1 MARPR
6 TAMRDIREVLRLTHE
21 LGLTERQIAASVRIA
36 ASTVHRYLDRAAQ
49 AGLGWPLPQELD
61 DAALERTLFPP
72 TPPSTV
78 PRTAPDY
85 GWMHRELRRKGVTL
99 QLLWMEYRQAHP
111 DGYGYS
117 QFCAHYQQWA
127 GRIDLVMR
135 HQHRAGDKLFV
146 DYAGHTIPI
155 YPPDA
160 PCWPAQLFVA
170 VLGASN
176 YTYAEAC
183 ASQQLECWIGAHVRC
198 FEFYGA
204 APALL
209 VPDNLRSGVTR
220 SHRYEPLLNRT
231 YAEMAAHY
239 GSAVLPARSGK
250 PRDKAKAEVGVQIAE
265 RWILASLR
273 NERFTSLAEANTA
286 IRARLTWLNNRPFA
300 KLDGTRQILFEQ
312 LDRPAMRPLPATRYE
327 LGTWKTPK
335 VNIDYHVDV
344 DRHYYSVPYQLVGHR
359 VEARLSEHMVEIF
372 YRGRRV
378 AGHRRS
384 RVRGG
389 HTTCEA
395 HMPERHRAH
404 RAWNPERII
413 AWAARTGPATAELV
427 TAIMASRPHPELGY
441 RSCLG
446 ILRLA
451 QRYPTGRVEAACR
464 RALLIGARSYR
475 SVDSILAHGLDAQ
488 PLPAGD
494 GAQHTTD
501 PPRRHEQLRGPGYY
515 Q

>member
-6 TAMRDIREVLRLTHE
+6 TAMREIREVLRLAHAG
-21 LGLTERQIAASVRIA
+21 GLSERQVAASVRIA
-36 ASTVHRYLDRAAQ
+36 PSTVHRYLDRAAR
-49 AGLGWPLPQELD
+49 AGLGWPLPDGLD
-61 DAALERTLFPP
+61 DAALERALFPP
-72 TPPSTV
+72 APPSSV

-85 GWMHRELRRKGVTL
+85 GWIHRELRRKGVTL

-117 QFCAHYQQWA
+117 QFCARYQQWA
-127 GRIDLVMR
+127 GRVDLVMR
-135 HQHRAGDKLFV
+135 HQHRAGDKLF
-146 DYAGHTIPI
+146 
-155 YPPDA
+155 
-160 PCWPAQLFVA
+160 
-170 VLGASN
+170 
-176 YTYAEAC
+176 EAC

-220 SHRYEPLLNRT
+220 AHRYEPLLNRT

-239 GSAVLPARSGK
+239 GSAVLPARSNK
-250 PRDKAKAEVGVQIAE
+250 PRDKAKVEVGVQIAE

-273 NERFTSLAEANTA
+273 HERFTSLAEANTA
-286 IRARLTWLNNRPFA
+286 IRARLAWLNNRPFA
-300 KLDGTRQILFEQ
+300 KLEGTRTILFEQ

-327 LGTWKTPK
+327 PATWKTPK

-344 DRHYYSVPYQLVGHR
+344 DRHYYSVPYQLVGYR
-359 VEARLSEHMVEIF
+359 VEARVSEHMVEIF
-372 YRGRRV
+372 YQGRRV

-384 RVRGG
+384 RIRGG

-404 RAWNPERII
+404 LAWNPERLI

-451 QRYPTGRVEAACR
+451 QRYPSGRVEAACR

-475 SVDSILAHGLDAQ
+475 SVDSILVHGLDAQ
-488 PLPAGD
+488 PLPGED
-494 GAQHTTD
+494 GEQQQPID

>member
-1 MARPR
+1 M
-6 TAMRDIREVLRLTHE
+6 
-21 LGLTERQIAASVRIA
+21 
-36 ASTVHRYLDRAAQ
+36 
-49 AGLGWPLPQELD
+49 
-61 DAALERTLFPP
+61 
-72 TPPSTV
+72 
-78 PRTAPDY
+78 
-85 GWMHRELRRKGVTL
+85 
-99 QLLWMEYRQAHP
+99 
-111 DGYGYS
+111 
-117 QFCAHYQQWA
+117 
-127 GRIDLVMR
+127 
-135 HQHRAGDKLFV
+135 
-146 DYAGHTIPI
+146 
-155 YPPDA
+155 
-160 PCWPAQLFVA
+160 
-170 VLGASN
+170 
-176 YTYAEAC
+176 
-183 ASQQLECWIGAHVRC
+183 
-198 FEFYGA
+198 
-204 APALL
+204 
-209 VPDNLRSGVTR
+209 
-220 SHRYEPLLNRT
+220 
-231 YAEMAAHY
+231 
-239 GSAVLPARSGK
+239 
-250 PRDKAKAEVGVQIAE
+250 
-265 RWILASLR
+265 
-273 NERFTSLAEANTA
+273 
-286 IRARLTWLNNRPFA
+286 
-300 KLDGTRQILFEQ
+300 
-312 LDRPAMRPLPATRYE
+312 
-327 LGTWKTPK
+327 
-335 VNIDYHVDV
+335 

-404 RAWNPERII
+404 LAWNPERII

>member
-85 GWMHRELRRKGVTL
+85 GWMHRELRRQGVTL

-220 SHRYEPLLNRT
+220 SHRYEPLLNRS

-239 GSAVLPARSGK
+239 GSAVLPARANK

-273 NERFTSLAEANTA
+273 HERFTSLAEANTA

-359 VEARLSEHMVEIF
+359 VEARVRA
-372 YRGRRV
+372 RGRDL
-378 AGHRRS
+378 
-384 RVRGG
+384 
-389 HTTCEA
+389 
-395 HMPERHRAH
+395 P
-404 RAWNPERII
+404 
-413 AWAARTGPATAELV
+413 LV
-427 TAIMASRPHPELGY
+427 
-441 RSCLG
+441 
-446 ILRLA
+446 
-451 QRYPTGRVEAACR
+451 ACR
-464 RALLIGARSYR
+464 R
-475 SVDSILAHGLDAQ
+475 
-488 PLPAGD
+488 
-494 GAQHTTD
+494 
-501 PPRRHEQLRGPGYY
+501 
-515 Q
+515 

>member
-1 MARPR
+1 M
-6 TAMRDIREVLRLTHE
+6 
-21 LGLTERQIAASVRIA
+21 
-36 ASTVHRYLDRAAQ
+36 
-49 AGLGWPLPQELD
+49 
-61 DAALERTLFPP
+61 
-72 TPPSTV
+72 
-78 PRTAPDY
+78 
-85 GWMHRELRRKGVTL
+85 
-99 QLLWMEYRQAHP
+99 
-111 DGYGYS
+111 
-117 QFCAHYQQWA
+117 
-127 GRIDLVMR
+127 
-135 HQHRAGDKLFV
+135 
-146 DYAGHTIPI
+146 
-155 YPPDA
+155 
-160 PCWPAQLFVA
+160 
-170 VLGASN
+170 
-176 YTYAEAC
+176 
-183 ASQQLECWIGAHVRC
+183 
-198 FEFYGA
+198 
-204 APALL
+204 
-209 VPDNLRSGVTR
+209 PDNLRSGVTR

-239 GSAVLPARSGK
+239 GSAVLPARANK
-250 PRDKAKAEVGVQIAE
+250 PRDKAKVEVGVQIAE

-286 IRARLTWLNNRPFA
+286 IRARLAWLNNRPFA
-300 KLDGTRQILFEQ
+300 KLEGTRKILFEQ

-359 VEARLSEHMVEIF
+359 VEARVSEHVVEIF

-384 RVRGG
+384 GVRGG

-404 RAWNPERII
+404 LAWNPERLI

-451 QRYPTGRVEAACR
+451 SATRPVGSRPPADARCSSAPAPTAASTPSWPTAWTPNPCPPATAPSTRPIR
-464 RALLIGARSYR
+464 RAGTSSCAAPATTSNPTPGKEN
-475 SVDSILAHGLDAQ
+475 AHVGQ
-488 PLPAGD
+488 P
-494 GAQHTTD
+494 H
-501 PPRRHEQLRGPGYY
+501 RREAV
-515 Q
+515 